1 MGSPWDD
8 VRQGWNE
15 IVASVDSHR
24 PWADSIPRARSLRL
38 RRANIPIAVTGRPG
52 AGKTVLY
59 DALAGR
65 VGGLGYR
72 TTRSRAAERHRLLL
86 GGRRM
91 AMFVVPGQESN
102 AREDAWRTVFG
113 QRRFLPQSG
122 PVGVVHVV
130 CWGYNKLWRRES
142 DEALKFINPDA
153 TEQGNER
160 FRSHLLSE
168 EVDDFA
174 ELCRGFAAEPVQR
187 RLRWLI
193 IAVAK
198 SDLFWPRIDEVR
210 DYYIPGGNASA
221 FNAVLGSL
229 ASGQRTLPERIAVV
243 PFSAHPESHDYA
255 DGLLRTPSAL
265 DNLQATALRNSFY
278 DVLEGLM

>member
-1 MGSPWDD
+1 VGWDD
-8 VRQGWNE
+8 VRQGWDE
-15 IVASVDSHR
+15 IVASVDDHR
-24 PWADSIPRARSLRL
+24 PWADSIPRARRLWL

-72 TTRSRAAERHRLLL
+72 TTRSKTAERHRALL
-86 GGRRM
+86 GAKRT
-91 AMFVVPGQESN
+91 AMLVVPGQESK
-102 AREDAWRTVFG
+102 ARKDALDTVFG
-113 QRRFLPQSG
+113 QRRFQPKSG

-130 CWGYNKLWRRES
+130 CWGYNKLWRRGS
-142 DEALKFINPDA
+142 DEALKSINPDA

-160 FRSHLLSE
+160 LRSHLLSE
-168 EVDDFA
+168 ETDDFA
-174 ELCRGFAAEPVQR
+174 DLCRDFEQVQG

-198 SDLFWPRIDEVR
+198 SDLFWPRIDEAR
-210 DYYIPGGNASA
+210 DYYIPGRKASP
-221 FNAVLGSL
+221 FHTVLGSL
-229 ASGQRTLPERIAVV
+229 TSRQHTLPEQIAVV

-255 DGLLRTPSAL
+255 DGLMRTPSTL

-278 DVLEGLM
+278 DVLEGLL